1 MTLSKEVFYMNLS
14 DNFFK
19 KIEKKTN
26 VDKNTILSLAEKLQK
41 GNMKDE
47 KTLKEVIS
55 DLSKMTGRE
64 VSKEKE
70 QKIINTIMND
80 NVPDNLDKYI

>member
-1 MTLSKEVFYMNLS
+1 MNFS

-26 VDKNTILSLAEKLQK
+26 VNKETILSLANKLQQ

-47 KTLKEVIS
+47 ATIKEVIN

-70 QKIINTIMND
+70 QKIIDAIVND
-80 NVPDNLDKYI
+80 KVPNNLDKVID

>member
-1 MTLSKEVFYMNLS
+1 MNFS

-19 KIEKKTN
+19 RVEKKTN
-26 VDKNTILSLAEKLQK
+26 VDKETILSLANKLQE

-47 KTLKEVIS
+47 STLKEVIN
-55 DLSKMTGRE
+55 DLAKMTGRE

-70 QKIINTIMND
+70 QKIIDTIMND
-80 NVPDNLDKYI
+80 NIPNDLDKFI

>member
-1 MTLSKEVFYMNLS
+1 MNFS

-19 KIEKKTN
+19 RVEKKTN
-26 VDKNTILSLAEKLQK
+26 VDKETILSLANKLQE

-47 KTLKEVIS
+47 STLKEVIN
-55 DLSKMTGRE
+55 DLAKMTGRE

-70 QKIINTIMND
+70 QKIIETILND
-80 NVPDNLDKYI
+80 KVPNNLDKMI

>member
-1 MTLSKEVFYMNLS
+1 MNFS

-26 VDKNTILSLAEKLQK
+26 VNKEIILSLANKLQE

-47 KTLKEVIS
+47 NTLKEVIN
-55 DLSKMTGRE
+55 DLAKMTGRE

-80 NVPDNLDKYI
+80 NVPKDLDKYI

>member
-1 MTLSKEVFYMNLS
+1 MNLS

-70 QKIINTIMND
+70 QKIINTGI
-80 NVPDNLDKYI
+80 KGFIKI

>member
-1 MTLSKEVFYMNLS
+1 MNFS

-19 KIEKKTN
+19 RIEKKTN
-26 VDKNTILSLAEKLQK
+26 VDKNTILDLADKLQK
-41 GNMKDE
+41 SNMKDE
-47 KTLKEVIS
+47 KVLREVIG

-70 QKIINTIMND
+70 QKIIETILND
-80 NVPDNLDKYI
+80 KGRITNLR

>member
-1 MTLSKEVFYMNLS
+1 MNLS

-26 VDKNTILSLAEKLQK
+26 VNKETILSLASKLQE

-47 KTLKEVIS
+47 NTLKEVIH

-80 NVPDNLDKYI
+80 NIPKDLDKYI

>member
-1 MTLSKEVFYMNLS
+1 MFS

-19 KIEKKTN
+19 KVEKKTN
-26 VDKNTILSLAEKLQK
+26 VNKETILSLADKLQK

-47 KTLKEVIS
+47 TTLKEVIN
-55 DLSKMTGRE
+55 DLTKMTGRE

-70 QKIINTIMND
+70 EKIINTILND
-80 NVPDNLDKYI
+80 NVPKNLDKFLDK

>member
-1 MTLSKEVFYMNLS
+1 MNFS

-19 KIEKKTN
+19 KVENKTK
-26 VDKNTILSLAEKLQK
+26 VDKNTILSLAAKLQA

-47 KTLKEVIS
+47 ATLKEVIS

-70 QKIINTIMND
+70 QKIIDTIMND
-80 NVPDNLDKYI
+80 NVPKNLDKFL